1 MGMARFTGLDDG
13 GYIMVSGRLWLWA
26 QELEQSP
33 AQLPKQREKRIEYS
47 GTVNMMGSGSIFQG
61 DGNIGSLNLGRTDAA
76 YRNM

>member
-1 MGMARFTGLDDG
+1 MGMARFARLDDG

-76 YRNM
+76 YRNL